1 MVAIC
6 SLSTISRKKS
16 AVTEMKLN
24 REKGE
29 VIVGSRDV
37 LVGGMMKA
45 AASIDEIICILKL
58 NEH

>member
-1 MVAIC
+1 MP
-6 SLSTISRKKS
+6 
-16 AVTEMKLN
+16 LN

-29 VIVGSRDV
+29 VTVGNRDA
-37 LVGGMMKA
+37 LVGGMLKA

>member
-1 MVAIC
+1 MVGIC
-6 SLSTISRKKS
+6 SLSIISRKKL
-16 AVTEMKLN
+16 VVKEMKLN